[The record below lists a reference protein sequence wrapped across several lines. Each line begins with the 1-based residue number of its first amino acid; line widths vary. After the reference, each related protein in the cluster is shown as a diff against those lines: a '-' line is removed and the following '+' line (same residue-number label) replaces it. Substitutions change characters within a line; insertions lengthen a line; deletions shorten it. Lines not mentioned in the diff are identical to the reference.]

1 MKIPFSLPV
10 IDDEVI
16 AEMHDTLTHT
26 GWLTTG
32 PKARALEDEI
42 RQFTGGEAVLCVNS
56 WTSGAMLMLRWL
68 GVGPGDEVI
77 IDIWGASQNTIRQQ
91 ISPDG
96 TINIQKIGPVNLNG
110 LTIAEANDYLK
121 KTLNKIYNGLNNAN
135 DPTSD
140 IRLTLGSIRT
150 IQINVMGEVVQPGTY
165 SLSSFATVFHAL
177 YLSLIHI

>member
-56 WTSGAMLMLRWL
+56 WSLR
-68 GVGPGDEVI
+68 GDA
-77 IDIWGASQNTIRQQ
+77 D
-91 ISPDG
+91 
-96 TINIQKIGPVNLNG
+96 
-110 LTIAEANDYLK
+110 
-121 KTLNKIYNGLNNAN
+121 
-135 DPTSD
+135 
-140 IRLTLGSIRT
+140 
-150 IQINVMGEVVQPGTY
+150 
-165 SLSSFATVFHAL
+165 ATVAG
-177 YLSLIHI
+177 SRSR